1 MTPREFDEW
10 MAFRQLEPDPE
21 DRRAEILKRGFAM
34 LAASF
39 SGQSIDPNI
48 LDPKPHEE
56 QTATPNQVC
65 GQVLVTWQKL
75 PAVWGQ
81 AFRGHRCP

>member
-1 MTPREFDEW
+1 MTPGEFDEW

-34 LAASF
+34 LAAAF
-39 SGQSIDPNI
+39 SGQQIDINI

-56 QTATPNQVC
+56 QIATPNQAA
-65 GQVLVTWQKL
+65 QVAAMSLGA
-75 PAVWGQ
+75 PH
-81 AFRGHRCP
+81 GHGNRRSSN